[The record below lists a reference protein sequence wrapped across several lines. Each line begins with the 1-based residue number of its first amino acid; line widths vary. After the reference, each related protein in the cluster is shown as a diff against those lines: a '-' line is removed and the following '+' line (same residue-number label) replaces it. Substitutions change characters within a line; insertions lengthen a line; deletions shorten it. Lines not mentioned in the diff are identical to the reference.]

1 MPGKSVGNGTF
12 SKKIL
17 YVSSYIGGISWLIY
31 QHELTIIKL
40 KLLLFSLACSYD
52 KYNVLLCRFI
62 VAWWLRQLRLLSLL
76 LSFSSNEDNFAPGFV
91 SSSSA
96 TKIVI

>member
-40 KLLLFSLACSYD
+40 KLLLFSLACSHKTNTMCYCVD
-52 KYNVLLCRFI
+52 
-62 VAWWLRQLRLLSLL
+62 SL
-76 LSFSSNEDNFAPGFV
+76 
-91 SSSSA
+91 
-96 TKIVI
+96 